1 MYHEKSH
8 LSKDERLK
16 KANKLIHLIAHSG
29 LKFFNHELLNYG
41 TISYFAFDDKGQL
54 YYKDGYT
61 KQKVFLHDWYQASGA
76 HWLGHM
82 GITGPKVVQAL
93 VKDLSLFIEQGVSSN
108 GIHQSD
114 EYSYGWPVINSAKED
129 PTNINGY
136 TDAEKEAI
144 IAFSKEI
151 GFSCNPIIDQARC
164 LFDDRYTLDY
174 EEQEVVENAT
184 LLTETFLAEMY
195 NRDATSL
202 LDYVPYEVYDSS
214 PGVKTYYV
222 FEKENNHDLLLETES
237 EEEYV
242 NFVKSLFESLV
253 DELTKKLEEK

>member
-1 MYHEKSH
+1 MNLQEFKKSGYKLKLVTAVDFIISDVIIDDTDSELTEDTVNDLNTEFEEAVVGSATESFYQIFDENDDLMFDE
-8 LSKDERLK
+8 LSEEDVVKII
-16 KANKLIHLIAHSG
+16 N
-29 LKFFNHELLNYG
+29 EL
-41 TISYFAFDDKGQL
+41 
-54 YYKDGYT
+54 
-61 KQKVFLHDWYQASGA
+61 
-76 HWLGHM
+76 
-82 GITGPKVVQAL
+82 
-93 VKDLSLFIEQGVSSN
+93 
-108 GIHQSD
+108 
-114 EYSYGWPVINSAKED
+114 SYGCPVINSAKED

-151 GFSCNPIIDQARC
+151 GFSCNPIMDQARC

-202 LDYVPYEVYDSS
+202 LDYVPYEVYDGS

>member
-1 MYHEKSH
+1 MYENTMPKT
-8 LSKDERLK
+8 KEERLE
-16 KANKLIHLIAHSG
+16 KANELIQLIAQSG
-29 LKFFNHELLNYG
+29 LRFFNHTLMNYG
-41 TISYFAFDDKGQL
+41 AISSFGLDEDNRL
-54 YYKDGYT
+54 YYHDGYT
-61 KQKVFLHDWYQASGA
+61 KKQLYYYDWYTDYDRKLISD
-76 HWLGHM
+76 M
-82 GITGPKVVQAL
+82 GITGPNVVVTL
-93 VKDLSLFIEQGVSSN
+93 VKDLFTYIVQGIASN
-108 GIHQSD
+108 GHYQAI
-114 EYSYGWPVINSAKED
+114 EYTSGWPVIQEESENWETFNQYSKE
-129 PTNINGY
+129 
-136 TDAEKEAI
+136 EKEAI
-144 IAFSKEI
+144 INMQI
-151 GFSCNPIIDQARC
+151 DMGFRVDPILAKARD

-202 LDYVPYEVYDSS
+202 LDYVPYEVYDGS